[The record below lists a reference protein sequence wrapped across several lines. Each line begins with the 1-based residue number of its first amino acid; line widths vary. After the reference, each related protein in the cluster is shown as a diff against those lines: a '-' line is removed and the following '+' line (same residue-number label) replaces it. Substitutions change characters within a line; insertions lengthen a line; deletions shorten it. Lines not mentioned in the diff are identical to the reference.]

1 VADIPKP
8 GRGRPPPQL
17 SEGNQAHPTAHL
29 TEEQRT
35 WKVMKLRRGRER
47 FEILEQQP
55 TLVLRLRLRQT
66 LAKTD
71 PVALAG
77 EIVALY
83 YALSEMERELGGGGL
98 VMSDERAE
106 SGSVVLVLRHVVV
119 EGAANRAAT
128 LAEVLADTPPLDPSG
143 GVLKLLDA
151 AAQSPATAL
160 RFILA
165 SARTYSSCEVMPA
178 AV

>member
-1 VADIPKP
+1 VADTPKP
-8 GRGRPPPQL
+8 GRGRPLP
-17 SEGNQAHPTAHL
+17 ERFEVFEAHPTAHL

-35 WKVMKLRRGRER
+35 WKVMKPRRGRER

-55 TLVLRLRLRQT
+55 TLILRLHLRHS
-66 LAKTD
+66 LDATD

-83 YALSEMERELGGGGL
+83 HAVSEMERELGGGGL
-98 VMSDERAE
+98 VMSDERVE

-119 EGAANRAAT
+119 EGAAGRAAK
-128 LAEVLADTPPLDPSG
+128 LSEVLANRTPPDPLA

-151 AAQSPATAL
+151 AAQSPVTVL
-160 RFILA
+160 LLILA
-165 SARTYSSCEVMPA
+165 SARTYSSCEVILA
-178 AV
+178 AA